1 MNEIIFNFLIHLNE
15 FVSTYYIYSFCL
27 FLIISTLYF
36 TFSLPGGII
45 ILLSS
50 GFFFGF
56 IGGFFLNIISICLG
70 SLIFIIFSKTLLRG
84 LFEKYYDKFSDKL
97 SEYIKSSSYEYLI
110 LLRLIIGPPLLFQNI
125 CISLLNISKTKIFI
139 TSFIGFTPTML
150 LFSYLGSYGSNI
162 IELKSFTITDIF
174 TTEILII
181 FSLIILFIFFRIF
194 FKKK

>member
-1 MNEIIFNFLIHLNE
+1 MNEIVFNFLIHLNE
-15 FVSTYYIYSFCL
+15 FISTYYIYSFCL

-56 IGGFFLNIISICLG
+56 IEGFFLNIISICLG

-84 LFEKYYDKFSDKL
+84 LFEKYYDKFSDKI
-97 SEYIKSSSYEYLI
+97 SKYIKSSSYEYLI

-139 TSFIGFTPTML
+139 TTFIGFAPLML
-150 LFSYLGSYGSNI
+150 LFSYLGSHVSNI
-162 IELKSFTITDIF
+162 IELKSFTIADIF
-174 TTEILII
+174 TLEILII
-181 FSLIILFIFFRIF
+181 FGLIILFIFFRIF
-194 FKKK
+194 FKKY